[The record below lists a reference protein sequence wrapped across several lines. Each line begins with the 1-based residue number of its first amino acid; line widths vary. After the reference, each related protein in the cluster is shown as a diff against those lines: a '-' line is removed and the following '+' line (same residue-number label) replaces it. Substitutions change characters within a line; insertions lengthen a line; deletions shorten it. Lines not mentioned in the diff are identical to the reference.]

1 MAQHEICLM
10 KIEESDFFRE
20 ATLRICGS
28 LEIGSA
34 LQRCLRYLARFLPA
48 THLCFHVYD
57 RRLGVVETVAMATVD
72 QGRAMSLRTPLSS
85 RGRRQ
90 VEDQRSVRIKLV
102 ERMGSD
108 AVAGPVVRQLGAE
121 DLSGLLL
128 DLALEGKFVGTVSVF
143 SEPDI
148 KFNHHHVHLL
158 SLLNEPFAIAL
169 ANYLRYRE
177 VRALRDLLADDNRY
191 LQDELRNISGG
202 EVVGADLGLRRVMEM
217 VRQVAPLRSPVLLLG
232 ETGVGKEVIAN
243 AIHNLSFRNGGPFI
257 RVNCGAIP
265 QTLMDSEL
273 FGHEKGAFTGAMSRK
288 RGRFE
293 RADGGTIFLDEI
305 GELSQEAQV
314 RLLRVLQ
321 EKEIERVGGAET
333 IRVDIRIIAATHR
346 DLEKML
352 AEGRFREDLYYRLRV
367 FPIAIPP
374 LRKRPEDIPA
384 LLQHFI
390 QKKAR
395 EMKLSSI
402 PAIEPGVLERLMRHP
417 WPGNARELE
426 NAVERELIVSPG
438 GPLAFRDITTVGD
451 RPRRH
456 EVSRDER
463 ETPLPLDAVVT
474 DHIRRVLD
482 RCNGRVEGPSGAA
495 RLLQVHPST
504 LRKRMRKLGI
514 TYGRRAARRAGH
526 AAGPG
531 P

>member
-1 MAQHEICLM
+1 M
-10 KIEESDFFRE
+10 KIKESNFFRE
-20 ATLRICGS
+20 ATLRICSS
-28 LEIGSA
+28 LEIGNA
-34 LQRCLRYLARFLPA
+34 MQRCLRYLARFLPA
-48 THLCFHVYD
+48 THMCFHVYD
-57 RRLGVVETVAMATVD
+57 RKLGVVETVALATVE
-72 QGRAMSLRTPLSS
+72 QGRAMSLRTPLSD
-85 RGRRQ
+85 RGRQQ
-90 VEDQRSVRIKLV
+90 VETQRSLRIKLV

-148 KFNHHHVHLL
+148 KFNHHHVRLL

-177 VRALRDLLADDNRY
+177 AQTLRNLLADDNRY
-191 LQDELRNISGG
+191 LQDELRSMSGG
-202 EVVGADLGLRRVMEM
+202 EVVGADRGLKRVMQM
-217 VRQVAPLRSPVLLLG
+217 VRQVAPLKSPVLLLG

-243 AIHNLSFRNGGPFI
+243 AIHNMSFCSKGPFI

-273 FGHEKGAFTGAMSRK
+273 FGHEKGAFTGAATRK

-293 RADGGTIFLDEI
+293 RAHGGTIFLDEI

-333 IRVDIRIIAATHR
+333 IRIDIRIIAATHR

-352 AEGRFREDLYYRLRV
+352 TNGRFREDLYYRLRV

-374 LRKRPEDIPA
+374 LRQRPEDIPD

-390 QKKAR
+390 QKKAW
-395 EMKLSSI
+395 EMKLSSS
-402 PAIEPGVLERLMRHP
+402 PAIQPGVLNRLMRYG

-426 NAVERELIVSPG
+426 NAVERELILTPQ
-438 GPLAFRDITTVGD
+438 GPLDFRDITSGD
-451 RPRRH
+451 SALSPAH
-456 EVSRDER
+456 GLPAGK
-463 ETPLPLDAVVT
+463 TTQQPLPLDAVMAG
-474 DHIRRVLD
+474 HIRRMLD
-482 RCNGRVEGPSGAA
+482 LCNGRVEGPAGAA
-495 RLLQVHPST
+495 RLLEIHPST
-504 LRKRMRKLGI
+504 LRKRMQKLGVS
-514 TYGRRAARRAGH
+514 YGRQPRKQRGSF
-526 AAGPG
+526 PVS
-531 P
+531 